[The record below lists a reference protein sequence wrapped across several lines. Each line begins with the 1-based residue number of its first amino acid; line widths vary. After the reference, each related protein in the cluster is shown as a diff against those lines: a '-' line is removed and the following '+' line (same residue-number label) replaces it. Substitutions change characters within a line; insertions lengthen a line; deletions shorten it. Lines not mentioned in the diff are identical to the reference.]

1 MIAFFRLFLLSLQ
14 FLTRIPVPGRYTDP
28 IPLADYRQ
36 MIKAFPLAGLVV
48 GLCSAF
54 VFSITQLWWGN
65 LLAAAFT
72 VLTIAMM
79 TGAFHLD
86 GLADTADGIF
96 SSRPRERMLE
106 IMRDS
111 RIGTQG
117 ALALIFKVVLHI
129 LVIYQIA
136 QNKPSAI
143 GLLIAAPVMGRS
155 LGALL
160 MYRQRYARE
169 SGMGNLFI
177 GNISAGEFYTALI
190 LGAMLTFLF
199 AGGYGVLMAAASG
212 VFLLVYRAMIQ
223 NKLGGQT
230 GDTVGA
236 GIEIAELAFLLLMAH

>member
-36 MIKAFPLAGLVV
+36 MVRAFPLVGLVV
-48 GLCSAF
+48 GLISAM
-54 VFSITQLWWGN
+54 VFTLTQLWWGN
-65 LLAAAFT
+65 LLASAFA
-72 VLTIAMM
+72 VLTIAMI
-79 TGAFHLD
+79 TGGFHLD

-117 ALALIFKVVLHI
+117 ALALIFKIILHV

-136 QNKPSAI
+136 EHKPSVI
-143 GLLIAAPVMGRS
+143 GLLIVAPVVGRA
-155 LGALL
+155 LGSLL
-160 MYRQRYARE
+160 MYRQPYARE

-177 GNISAGEFYTALI
+177 GNIGASEFYTALI

-199 AGGYGVLMAAASG
+199 TGGYGVLMAAASG
-212 VFLLVYRAMIQ
+212 VFLLLYRAMIQ

-236 GIEIAELAFLLLMAH
+236 GIEIAELVFLLLMAH